1 MRRRL
6 VLSALLLA
14 LAATAALPAFAYV
27 PPSDF
32 LIGKLQDKRHTMK
45 GVEITGIRSFPG
57 KSFDS
62 SRGDVGEK
70 IWATADGL
78 WRVERHATKGDSIEV
93 SDGKRRVEV
102 GPDGKVAP
110 AVADDKPLERILLVG
125 GSKDDY
131 LKAIDGY
138 GIDRS
143 TVSLA
148 RIDDHICWL
157 IGAKDPDA
165 QVPQLWID
173 KDRLVPLQLSDPKNK
188 RHVRFEGWGEG
199 AGQNY
204 LPTHI
209 DWYKGSD
216 LDQQLKIDEAKINP
230 KMSASLFN
238 PDVPVLPPTPTPA
251 PKASPTPK
259 PR

>member
-1 MRRRL
+1 MRHRFL
-6 VLSALLLA
+6 VPALFLGLAASVPA
-14 LAATAALPAFAYV
+14 LAYI

-32 LIGKLQDKRHTMK
+32 LIGKLADKRHTMK

-70 IWATADGL
+70 IWATIDGL

-110 AVADDKPLERILLVG
+110 AVADDKPLERLLLIG

-188 RHVRFEGWGEG
+188 RHVRFEGWGDG
-199 AGQNY
+199 VGQNY

-209 DWYKGSD
+209 DWYKGND

-230 KMSASLFN
+230 KMAANLFN
-238 PDVPVLPPTPTPA
+238 PDVPVVPATPTPA
-251 PKASPTPK
+251 PKPSPTPK
-259 PR
+259 PH